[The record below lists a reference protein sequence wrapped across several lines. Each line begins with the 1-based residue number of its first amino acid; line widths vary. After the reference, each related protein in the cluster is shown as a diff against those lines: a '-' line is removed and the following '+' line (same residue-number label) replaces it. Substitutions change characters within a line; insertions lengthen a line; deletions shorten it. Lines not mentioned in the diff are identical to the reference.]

1 VLNERVELNALARD
15 ALIERIESKLEDY
28 GLEKVIP
35 GNDLLEKTYRAFHR
49 SQRLGE
55 RFKEMQEEFDQEAAA
70 VEIPID
76 LEERIREVIA
86 EHDDLRWDDAIQL
99 VLDETQL
106 DHVRAE
112 KQEAR
117 KKRRLHG
124 RRRKRRRV
132 SIRSRPQVGSV
143 RAAPAAK
150 KRELAEQGALPP
162 PEAVRFALVERFAR
176 GRRRPTNS
184 SCDGPRLRRV
194 AP

>member
-1 VLNERVELNALARD
+1 M
-15 ALIERIESKLEDY
+15 IESELEDY

-35 GNDLLEKTYRAFHR
+35 GDDLLAETYRAFQR
-49 SQRLGE
+49 SDRARQRVEGV
-55 RFKEMQEEFDQEAAA
+55 EEESDEESAA
-70 VEIPID
+70 VAVPGD
-76 LEERIREVIA
+76 LKERIRAILA
-86 EHDDLRWDDAIQL
+86 EHADLRWDNAIPL
-99 VLDETQL
+99 ALDGTQL
-106 DHVRAE
+106 DRVRAE
-112 KQEAR
+112 KQDAR